1 MHTREYE
8 EYERLTK
15 GLEFEFRAL
24 TFDFL
29 HHCENIIEGSEY
41 TDLRYFCFHFYN
53 DSHLQSEYERFVSF
67 IENLFTEINK
77 QLYPDLNNGL
87 SDLLIYL
94 REPRAKADDLEYK
107 NANIKY
113 WRDMVSGD
121 DGLQSNRSF
130 NKYLV

>member
-29 HHCENIIEGSEY
+29 QHCENIIEGSEY

-53 DSHLQSEYERFVSF
+53 DSHLQSEHERFVSF
-67 IENLFTEINK
+67 IEKLFTEIDK

-87 SDLLIYL
+87 SNLLIYL
-94 REPRAKADDLEYK
+94 REPKARQLDQDYIKANKKFWNDLI
-107 NANIKY
+107 N
-113 WRDMVSGD
+113 S
-121 DGLQSNRSF
+121 
-130 NKYLV
+130 